1 MPHVKKVTF
10 IGICLFLFCSI
21 SQAETLYISD
31 FLRIT
36 MRTGPGI
43 DHKIIEM
50 IKSGQSVTVLEQ
62 GPEWTKI
69 LLPTGKEG
77 WVLNRFLTPKPPSG
91 LLLKKLEEKHAEL
104 SLQITTLIDENKRLR
119 NENQRLDAELKT
131 SSRNLKKVTD
141 SYQKLKSGSA
151 EYLDVKS
158 RYEMMVVQLD
168 QQKKRAQDIEKELES
183 IRFHKNIRWFLSGA
197 VVLIIGFLIGFS
209 ARHQRRRS
217 SLL

>member
-1 MPHVKKVTF
+1 MKKVAF
-10 IGICLFLFCSI
+10 IGICLVLFCSV

-50 IKSGQSVTVLEQ
+50 IKSGQTVTVLEQ

-69 LLPTGKEG
+69 QLPTGKEG

-91 LLLKKLEEKHAEL
+91 LLLKKLEEKHSEL
-104 SLQITTLIDENKRLR
+104 SLQATTLIDENERLR
-119 NENQRLDAELKT
+119 NENQKLDAELK
-131 SSRNLKKVTD
+131 SSRSNLKKVTD
-141 SYQKLKSGSA
+141 SYQILKSGSA
-151 EYLDVKS
+151 EYLDLKS
-158 RYEMMVVQLD
+158 IYEKMAAQLD
-168 QQKKRAQDIEKELES
+168 QQKKRAQNVEKELER
-183 IRFHKNIRWFLSGA
+183 IQFHKNIRWFLSGA
-197 VVLIIGFLIGFS
+197 SVLIIGFLIGFS
-209 ARHQRRRS
+209 SRRQRRRP

>member
-1 MPHVKKVTF
+1 MKKVTF

-209 ARHQRRRS
+209 SRHQRRRS

>member
-1 MPHVKKVTF
+1 MKKVAF
-10 IGICLFLFCSI
+10 IGICLVLICSV

-50 IKSGQSVTVLEQ
+50 IKSGQTVTVLEQ

-69 LLPTGKEG
+69 QLPTGKEG

-104 SLQITTLIDENKRLR
+104 SLQVTTLIDENERLR
-119 NENQRLDAELKT
+119 NENQKLDAELKT
-131 SSRNLKKVTD
+131 NSSNLEKVTD

-151 EYLDVKS
+151 EYLDLKS
-158 RYEMMVVQLD
+158 IYEKMAMQLD
-168 QQKKRAQDIEKELES
+168 QQKKRAQNVEKELER
-183 IRFHKNIRWFLSGA
+183 IQFHKNIRWFLSGA
-197 VVLIIGFLIGFS
+197 SVLIIGFLIGFS
-209 ARHQRRRS
+209 FRRQRRRP

>member
-1 MPHVKKVTF
+1 MKKVTF

-209 ARHQRRRS
+209 AIHQRRRS

>member
-1 MPHVKKVTF
+1 
-10 IGICLFLFCSI
+10 
-21 SQAETLYISD
+21 
-31 FLRIT
+31 

-50 IKSGQSVTVLEQ
+50 IKSGQTVTVLEQ

-77 WVLNRFLTPKPPSG
+77 WVLNRFITPKPPSG
-91 LLLKKLEEKHAEL
+91 LLLKKLEEKHAES

-168 QQKKRAQDIEKELES
+168 QQKKRAQDIEKELGS

-209 ARHQRRRS
+209 SRHQRRRS

>member
-1 MPHVKKVTF
+1 MKKVTF

-104 SLQITTLIDENKRLR
+104 SLQITTFIDENKRLR

-209 ARHQRRRS
+209 SRRQRRRS

>member
-1 MPHVKKVTF
+1 MKKVAL
-10 IGICLFLFCSI
+10 IGICLVLFCSV

-50 IKSGQSVTVLEQ
+50 IKSGQTVTVLEQ

-69 LLPTGKEG
+69 QLPTGKEG

-104 SLQITTLIDENKRLR
+104 SLQVTTLIDENERLR
-119 NENQRLDAELKT
+119 NENQKLDAELKT
-131 SSRNLKKVTD
+131 NSSNLEKVTD
-141 SYQKLKSGSA
+141 SYQTLKSGSA
-151 EYLDVKS
+151 EYLDLKS
-158 RYEMMVVQLD
+158 IYEKMVMQFD
-168 QQKKRAQDIEKELES
+168 QQKKRAQNVEKELER
-183 IRFHKNIRWFLSGA
+183 IQFHKNIRWFLSGA
-197 VVLIIGFLIGFS
+197 SVLIIGFLIGFS
-209 ARHQRRRS
+209 SRRQRRRP

>member
-1 MPHVKKVTF
+1 MKKVTF

-104 SLQITTLIDENKRLR
+104 SLQITTFIDENKRLR